1 MERIMIRKTL
11 AFTLVAL
18 ILVFSLCA
26 CEILGEIAGGD
37 INGDGEITGDGGNT
51 STDKGDTGNK
61 DDTGSTGKPD
71 DGNNDVE
78 DKPGEGD
85 GNTEEKPDGDGNK
98 PGDDSTGEEVEGGD
112 NNDTEEKPG
121 DNVDPDPEIKLYDVI
136 FYCAFGPD
144 STDVQK
150 SSYAEDS
157 LIVEPEPFDLEG
169 YKFDGW
175 YSDELFENKWSFDT
189 DKVKSDMNL
198 YAKWNE
204 LPREIKPATIYLVGD
219 STVCSFNDKYFYPR
233 YGYGTQ
239 LQGYLTDKAT
249 VVNLALSG
257 RSSKSFI
264 QEANY
269 QTLVN
274 SLSEGDYLII
284 GFGHNDE
291 KSDDDTRFTDASKP
305 YTDETSFGYYLLKY
319 YVELAKEKGA
329 TPILCTPIV
338 RAASDNDYTGAEGHV
353 TQSGDYRAAIIA
365 LGEAYGVPVVDLTA
379 ITAVEYETLGFAEAL
394 KYHAVIAGKYDSD
407 GTTVVPNM
415 DTVDKTHLNVYGAKY
430 VAYTLASELK
440 KIDGIRDY
448 VADGITAP
456 TEADRVQNPDY
467 VVPDYEAPDLD
478 NYKPQDKFSTV
489 TDGWY
494 GTAFG
499 NTGGDPRSDSNGFIA
514 KETSEGVFSVGCTK
528 SKGKFENA
536 SDGFAFVFRQVKANE
551 DFKLT
556 ATAKVTADAGVKQAG
571 FGLMLR
577 DDCIIGQSATSTINT
592 NYLTAG
598 LWASG
603 TTSSGALFYRE
614 NTTFNKGVSAGG
626 IYSAGDTATLTIE
639 RIGQTVTV
647 TVVYG
652 GNTYTES
659 FYDFDLFARDTEY
672 MYVGMF
678 ANRGTV
684 VEFTDVVFT
693 ITGESQGA

>member
-1 MERIMIRKTL
+1 MERVMLRKTL
-11 AFTLVAL
+11 AFTLIAL

-26 CEILGEIAGGD
+26 CDILADIAGGVP
-37 INGDGEITGDGGNT
+37 NGDNGGD
-51 STDKGDTGNK
+51 STDVGGTENK
-61 DDTGSTGKPD
+61 DDVT
-71 DGNNDVE
+71 
-78 DKPGEGD
+78 DKPSDGENKNDEDSGVTEAPEGED
-85 GNTEEKPDGDGNK
+85 NTEEKPDGGGSDTENN
-98 PGDDSTGEEVEGGD
+98 PDDNTG
-112 NNDTEEKPG
+112 TEEKPD
-121 DNVDPDPEIKLYDVI
+121 DNVEPDPEPEIKTYNVV
-136 FYCAFGPD
+136 FHYAYGPG
-144 STDVQK
+144 SADVQ
-150 SSYAEDS
+150 SVSYNEDS
-157 LIVEPEPFDLEG
+157 IIDEPEVTSVEG
-169 YKFDGW
+169 YEFDGW
-175 YSDELFENKWSFDT
+175 YSDELFENEWSFDT

-204 LPREIKPATIYLVGD
+204 LPKEIKPATVYLVGD
-219 STVCSFNDKYFYPR
+219 STVCSFTDKYFYPR

-239 LQGYLTDKAT
+239 LGNYLTDKAT

-264 QEANY
+264 TEANY
-269 QTLVN
+269 KTLVN

-291 KSDDDTRFTDASKP
+291 KSDDDTRFTDATKP
-305 YTDETSFGYYLLKY
+305 YTDKDSFGYYLYEY
-319 YVELAKEKGA
+319 YIKLAREKGA

-338 RAASDNDYTGAEGHV
+338 RAASDNDYSGSEGHV
-353 TQSGDYRAAIIA
+353 TSTGDYSAAIIA
-365 LGEAYGVPVVDLTA
+365 LGEALGVPVVNLTA
-379 ITAVEYETLGFAEAL
+379 LTAAEYEALGFEEAL

-407 GTTVVPNM
+407 GTTVIPNM

-430 VAYTLASELK
+430 VAYLLASELQ
-440 KIDGIRDY
+440 KIDGIRHY

-456 TEADRVQNPDY
+456 TESDRVSNPDY
-467 VVPDYEAPDLD
+467 VVPDYEAPDLE
-478 NYKPQDKFSTV
+478 NYKAIDKFSTI

-528 SKGKFENA
+528 NNKGKFENA
-536 SDGFAFVFRQVKANE
+536 SDGFAFLFRQVEANK

-556 ATAKVTADAGVKQAG
+556 ATANVTAAAGVKQAG

-577 DDCIIGQSATSTINT
+577 DDCIIGQSATSTVNT

-598 LWASG
+598 LWASS
-603 TTSSGALFYRE
+603 TSSTGALFYRE
-614 NTTFNKGVSAGG
+614 NTTFDKGVSAGG
-626 IYSAGDTATLTIE
+626 IYSAGDTATLTME

-659 FYDFDLFARDTEY
+659 YYDFDLFARDTEY

-693 ITGESQGA
+693 VTGESQGA